1 MIINKK
7 IFFVHIPRTAGRYVG
22 YLLNKNGYL
31 CYHNN
36 NLIHFKEKEIQH
48 LTYPE
53 HDIYL
58 LQNPFKKFT
67 ITREPIDR
75 CISALTSFAKIN
87 EDKIEQIF
95 KSQDSF
101 DSFVNESRV
110 NDETNW
116 FVPQVH
122 FIDYKTKIWR
132 YENKLFS
139 SFYKWLYKNFDI
151 EIKDILLVGSMAGY
165 NYSEHSDVDLH
176 IVLDFGEISTDPEL
190 LRKYFFLAKSK
201 WNRNYR
207 VTVGGHD
214 VEVYAEDIGDDPV
227 PSPTYSLMRGE
238 WILEPSKE
246 DVSIDYEGVVK
257 KVKEKVKQIDELQS
271 LHDSGNYEEAYDLSL
286 AMKTKL
292 RNFRKSGLDESG
304 EFSIENLAYKILRRS
319 GEIER
324 VADILKKSYT
334 SMREGDGI

>member
-132 YENKLFS
+132 YEDKLFS

-151 EIKDILLVGSMAGY
+151 KIKNIQYKSKEYMESIKTPID
-165 NYSEHSDVDLH
+165 NKVDLSNKQKSF
-176 IVLDFGEISTDPEL
+176 IKNYYYQDYKL
-190 LRKYFFLAKSK
+190 L
-201 WNRNYR
+201 NY
-207 VTVGGHD
+207 
-214 VEVYAEDIGDDPV
+214 
-227 PSPTYSLMRGE
+227 
-238 WILEPSKE
+238 
-246 DVSIDYEGVVK
+246 
-257 KVKEKVKQIDELQS
+257 
-271 LHDSGNYEEAYDLSL
+271 
-286 AMKTKL
+286 
-292 RNFRKSGLDESG
+292 
-304 EFSIENLAYKILRRS
+304 
-319 GEIER
+319 
-324 VADILKKSYT
+324 
-334 SMREGDGI
+334 

>member
-1 MIINKK
+1 MFDDWAWKSYVNVMTEAKEPTPFKSKAQKRYKKLRYKNDIYTRNGGIKNKASGAPYSGDLQRFGTSSLRFESLTEEVIDGLDVSSLK
-7 IFFVHIPRTAGRYVG
+7 PQDTLSPVLWDG
-22 YLLNKNGYL
+22 
-31 CYHNN
+31 
-36 NLIHFKEKEIQH
+36 KEIDPH
-48 LTYPE
+48 HKMKL
-53 HDIYL
+53 
-58 LQNPFKKFT
+58 
-67 ITREPIDR
+67 
-75 CISALTSFAKIN
+75 ISVANDFV
-87 EDKIEQIF
+87 
-95 KSQDSF
+95 DS
-101 DSFVNESRV
+101 
-110 NDETNW
+110 
-116 FVPQVH
+116 
-122 FIDYKTKIWR
+122 
-132 YENKLFS
+132 LG
-139 SFYKWLYKNFDI
+139 LDI

-227 PSPTYSLMRGE
+227 PSPTYSLMRDE

-334 SMREGDGI
+334 SMREDDGI